1 MRHLEL
7 VLVFAFATVAAG
19 ACGSGSKTSET
30 LPADGGINTPADTAP
45 APSPFVPPAM
55 ETVINSLVGE
65 CEAKGLTASQK
76 PPIAVMVKVLD
87 GFFQPIV
94 IGSNRMSARLGT
106 LSAVEAPQDTNADKQ
121 APDALDKAGAL
132 QAQYISEYNVS
143 KLYKGMAL
151 APHVAGGELLTQV
164 NSFSSTCGPVV
175 TIDSDMPT
183 SARSYLIATSNY
195 QAGATAA
202 KKLLEVVHP
211 GESVLVFGTTLEAW
225 ASGIERAQGAIDT
238 LTAAGMVVAPKV
250 SPVWVPETDKQ
261 NLITALSDP
270 AYNFTGMVC
279 MYSNS
284 FNCAAAVEALGKKAQ
299 IKIVGFDME
308 ADTKAYF
315 DKGYFYGIAVQ
326 RQYYMGQLGVLVPY
340 AIKVLGAAR
349 TAELLQPILVTPTF
363 VDTGIDLITV
373 DNYAAYMTF
382 LSELGINT

>member
-1 MRHLEL
+1 MRQPRVISLL
-7 VLVFAFATVAAG
+7 GCAAMVA
-19 ACGSGSKTSET
+19 ACGSSDS
-30 LPADGGINTPADTAP
+30 DNTPDSGLVAQPDTAP
-45 APSPFVPPAM
+45 AVSPFVPPAVDN
-55 ETVINSLVGE
+55 VINQVVTE
-65 CEAKGLTASQK
+65 CEAMGLTSSQK
-76 PPIAVMVKVLD
+76 PPIAVMLKVLD
-87 GFFQPIV
+87 GFFAPIV
-94 IGSNRMSARLGT
+94 IGANRMSGRLVT
-106 LSAVEAPQDTNADKQ
+106 PSVVEAPYDPDEDKT
-121 APDALDKAGAL
+121 APDALEKAGAL
-132 QAQYISEYNVS
+132 QAKYIAGYTES
-143 KLYKGMAL
+143 KVYKGMAL
-151 APHVAGGELLTQV
+151 APHVATGDPVTVV
-164 NSFSSTCGPVV
+164 NNFISTCGPVV

-183 SARSYLIATSNY
+183 SARSYLIATNNY

-202 KKLLEVVHP
+202 AKLLEVVHP

-250 SPVWVPETDKQ
+250 SPVWDPAVDVQ

-284 FNCAAAVEALGKKAQ
+284 FNCAAAVEALGKKDL

-315 DKGYFYGIAVQ
+315 DLGYFYGIAVQ

-340 AIKVLGAAR
+340 AMNVLGPTR
-349 TAELLQPILVTPTF
+349 TAQLLQPILASPSF
-363 VDTGIDLITV
+363 IDTGIDIITV

-382 LSELGINT
+382 LSELGINA

>member
-7 VLVFAFATVAAG
+7 VLVFALATVAAG
-19 ACGSGSKTSET
+19 ACGSGSKASET
-30 LPADGGINTPADTAP
+30 IPPDGGISTPADTAP

-55 ETVINSLVGE
+55 ESVINSLVGE

-76 PPIAVMVKVLD
+76 PPIAVMLKALD
-87 GFFQPIV
+87 GFTQPIV
-94 IGSNRMSARLGT
+94 IGANRMNARLGT
-106 LSAVEAPQDTNADKQ
+106 LSAVEAPQDPNADRN

-132 QAQYISEYNVS
+132 QAQYISGYNTG
-143 KLYKGMAL
+143 KLYKGLAL
-151 APHVAGGELLTQV
+151 APHVTGGDLLTQV
-164 NSFSSTCGPVV
+164 NSFSGTCGPVV

-183 SARSYLIATSNY
+183 SARSHLIATSNY

-225 ASGIERAQGAIDT
+225 ASGIERAQGAIDA

-250 SPVWVPETDKQ
+250 SPVWDPVTDKQ

-284 FNCAAAVEALGKKAQ
+284 FNCAAAVETLGKKDQ

-315 DKGYFYGIAVQ
+315 DKGYFYAIAVQ

-340 AIKVLGAAR
+340 AINVLGAAR
-349 TAELLQPILVTPTF
+349 TAELLKPISVNASF
-363 VDTGIDLITV
+363 IDTGIDLITV
-373 DNYAAYMTF
+373 ENYAAYMTF